1 MKAHPLHE
9 ADARGVAACC
19 HIKFLCRFFQ
29 HGDRL
34 LEHGFHFH
42 MDPARGIEPQ
52 LTDSKSAFLPLEEA
66 GNLAPSAGIEPA

>member
-1 MKAHPLHE
+1 MKAHPLNE
-9 ADARGVAACC
+9 ADTVSVATGR
-19 HIKFLCRFFQ
+19 HIKFLRRFLE
-29 HGDRL
+29 HGDCL
-34 LEHGFHFH
+34 LELGFHFH